1 MKYGLIAND
10 EIRATRNASR
20 AYDQLRSNKEI
31 LRGTKPNSPRPIL
44 SACAMSWDA
53 RGSLIVSSRGGLL
66 TARYGSGVKR
76 DEDYHN
82 PEMPSRIEIGERCAV
97 GSGNQFHQVE

>member
-1 MKYGLIAND
+1 MQGFSD
-10 EIRATRNASR
+10 R
-20 AYDQLRSNKEI
+20 
-31 LRGTKPNSPRPIL
+31 
-44 SACAMSWDA
+44 
-53 RGSLIVSSRGGLL
+53 LL
-66 TARYGSGVKR
+66 ERRFADRHGSGVKR

>member
-1 MKYGLIAND
+1 MKHGLIAND

-20 AYDQLRSNKEI
+20 AYDQLRSYKEI

-66 TARYGSGVKR
+66 TARHGSGVKR